1 MNDERRRED
10 QESTRGAHCN
20 VSERER
26 EREREI
32 DTRSSVSPRLSAGS
46 LSGQWGSGEEMVSMA
61 TAST

>member
-1 MNDERRRED
+1 MTRGDERIRRAPEERTVTS
-10 QESTRGAHCN
+10 Q
-20 VSERER
+20 RER